1 MSRNSLSS
9 WELGFFVSFFFCLI
23 KSISS
28 SSSSVQFSAAE
39 FGCFC
44 SSASISIRAYL
55 CFLSLH
61 NLFEDSSPESKKKT
75 LSFYETW
82 TQPSHSLKVEPANSK
97 QTDESL
103 MLTRLWKSKRSI
115 SFGSGSFTYD
125 LNNCIMGDIPPWC
138 WFFCR
143 RKDAELW
150 TRLDIFSSS
159 GLNQKSPSEPVGGRS
174 QHHQR
179 LQLRHFRIHLRSGS
193 GIIEQAVLSAQT
205 ATPSPLTEECG
216 RLAICNAG
224 RVLFFGASDE
234 KVVRT
239 SGVGGAKVLMLLPC
253 CPRDKGEVVHK
264 LISFAFVSRRDRVT
278 AILKLVKL
286 FVFGISERL
295 SNP

>member
-1 MSRNSLSS
+1 
-9 WELGFFVSFFFCLI
+9 
-23 KSISS
+23 
-28 SSSSVQFSAAE
+28 
-39 FGCFC
+39 
-44 SSASISIRAYL
+44 
-55 CFLSLH
+55 
-61 NLFEDSSPESKKKT
+61 
-75 LSFYETW
+75 
-82 TQPSHSLKVEPANSK
+82 
-97 QTDESL
+97 

-205 ATPSPLTEECG
+205 ALPPL
-216 RLAICNAG
+216 
-224 RVLFFGASDE
+224 SQ
-234 KVVRT
+234 K
-239 SGVGGAKVLMLLPC
+239 SVGGWQFATPAGCCFSVPVTKKWSELVESAVRKCWCC
-253 CPRDKGEVVHK
+253 CPVVH
-264 LISFAFVSRRDRVT
+264 VT
-278 AILKLVKL
+278 K
-286 FVFGISERL
+286 GRSYTNWYRL
-295 SNP
+295 LLWADATGWPRY